1 MGLCLQ
7 MYANT
12 TATTNYRP
20 ISHFGQREQHITAMD
35 TTRDLGTSLLQ
46 RSLPLLAPV
55 GGVTVVDT
63 DSPFIW
69 SQLVIFGAEVDEVDG
84 EKNTLH

>member
-1 MGLCLQ
+1 

-35 TTRDLGTSLLQ
+35 TTRDLGTSSLQ
-46 RSLPLLAPV
+46 RSLPLLAPL

-63 DSPFIW
+63 DYPFTWW
-69 SQLVIFGAEVDEVDG
+69 SQLVIFGAGVDEVDG